1 MYVHIHVHINICTLD
16 TGTTY
21 TYYVQ
26 VVHEYVHVEYG
37 VPECTG
43 TVHCTDE
50 LCVVKRVVFC
60 CTRCGTCMHGLHVY
74 MNVCSF

>member
-26 VVHEYVHVEYG
+26 VVHEYVEYG

-50 LCVVKRVVFC
+50 LCVLKRVVFC